1 MSQLKTYSPDRIS
14 CTAGP
19 YIISGYAEGTFINA
33 EPLGDGVSS
42 VSGADG
48 ETARAMSADRR
59 WQVTL
64 TLLQTSDSNKDL
76 NSLANTDQASGG
88 DGVFDLTLTDL
99 RGDTVGGGKAW
110 VVSKPSFA
118 FSTDIENR
126 EWVLEVHGDFNL
138 GGNR

>member
-1 MSQLKTYSPDRIS
+1 MAQVKTYSPDRIS

-19 YIISGYAEGTFINA
+19 FIISGYAEGTFISA

-48 ETARAMSADRR
+48 ETARATSADSR
-59 WQVTL
+59 WRVTI
-64 TLLQTSDSNKDL
+64 TLLQTSDSNTDL
-76 NSLANTDQASGG
+76 NSLANADRASGG
-88 DGVFDLTLTDL
+88 DGIFDLTLADL

-110 VVSKPSFA
+110 VVSKPSFD
-118 FSTDIENR
+118 FSDSIENR
-126 EWVLEVHGDFNL
+126 EWVLEVHGDFDI